1 MLQELKAF
9 NFFKFS
15 MILYLSIADGMNNP
29 LKIQKLYSKHVL
41 IRLAYTLFG
50 SFNVFGSSVGMDLG
64 FKTSVVVA
72 GIMMIILDLLPKYLR
87 TPQENKNTPFTPF
100 LSSNPQ
106 SFIAAGLLV
115 YLYQSDIKIP
125 S

>member
-15 MILYLSIADGMNNP
+15 MILYLTIADGMNNP

-50 SFNVFGSSVGMDLG
+50 SFNVFGSTVGMDLG

-72 GIMMIILDLLPKYLR
+72 GIMMIILDLLPKYFR

>member
-9 NFFKFS
+9 NFFKSS
-15 MILYLSIADGMNNP
+15 MIFYLTIADGMNNP

-50 SFNVFGSSVGMDLG
+50 SFNVFGSSVGMELG

-72 GIMMIILDLLPKYLR
+72 GIMMIILDLLPKYMR
-87 TPQENKNTPFTPF
+87 TPQEKKDIPFTPF